1 VNRADTLLKI
11 KDAEAKATQT
21 VKDAQEKQKAIIAT
35 ARRDAIK
42 RVQDAETHMREENDK
57 AFTNERTKV
66 NSTKADLLNNGK
78 EDAKQVRA
86 KSVAKVG
93 TIRAHLKESFE
104 KSI

>member
-21 VKDAQEKQKAIIAT
+21 VKDAQEKPIIAT